1 MLNSGMERI
10 TDIGTLLSRIPD
22 KREER
27 MVQRFH
33 GIDRHKKF
41 STVSVLD
48 RNGQEVRFLRSCAM
62 EDYLVELGA
71 EDAVILE
78 ASCGCFYWADR
89 IEATGAT
96 CYVLDPRRFRIITD
110 SWNKTDRQDA
120 RNMAKALWVF
130 LVTGEFGIPTV
141 YKPSATIRTLR
152 RLFATYNLLNR
163 QIRMLKN
170 AIQAMLT
177 DDGVVLTSTQL
188 SGLFTGRESVADA
201 LSEYSIL
208 PTIVSAIEVQAAL
221 LQQVNESK
229 AALAR
234 EIVVHSE
241 PLAEQIELLVTIPGI
256 TPLTAAAFLAD
267 IGDVRRFKSLRQMNA
282 YLGLVPHCHDSG
294 GKSRPGHITRESR
307 KLTRTILTQSIYQA
321 VKSTPSWQRDYDEL
335 KARRGAGLIEHRD
348 DPQALRGHE
357 TNAPER
363 REVPLVE
370 GGSIPAE
377 ASAVPADAGKRKERA
392 GRRLTDNIVEE

>member
-10 TDIGTLLSRIPD
+10 PDIGTLLSRIPD

-27 MVQRFH
+27 MVLRFH

-62 EDYLVELGA
+62 QDYLVELGA

-188 SGLFTGRESVADA
+188 SGLFTGRELVADA
-201 LSEYSIL
+201 LSESSIL

-282 YLGLVPHCHDSG
+282 YLGLVPRCHDSG

-335 KARRGAGLIEHRD
+335 KARRGAG
-348 DPQALRGHE
+348 
-357 TNAPER
+357 
-363 REVPLVE
+363 
-370 GGSIPAE
+370 
-377 ASAVPADAGKRKERA
+377 RA
-392 GRRLTDNIVEE
+392 RIAMIRRLCGVMRRMLLNGEKYHWLKEDLYQRKLQQYRQTLENAKKEQNAA

>member
-1 MLNSGMERI
+1 MERI
-10 TDIGTLLSRIPD
+10 TDIGTLLSRFQD
-22 KREER
+22 GKEER
-27 MVQRFH
+27 MITRFH

-48 RNGQEVRFLRSCAM
+48 RDGKEVRFLRSCSL
-62 EDYLVELGA
+62 EDYLSDLGA
-71 EDAVILE
+71 EDAVLLE

-89 IEATGAT
+89 IEATGAS

-141 YKPSATIRTLR
+141 YKPSVTIRTLR

-177 DDGVVLTSTQL
+177 DDGVVLTSSQL
-188 SGLFTGRESVADA
+188 SQLFAGRAPVAEI
-201 LSEYSIL
+201 LSEHSL
-208 PTIVSAIEVQAAL
+208 SPTIVSAIEIQAAL
-221 LQQVNESK
+221 LRQVNESK
-229 AALAR
+229 DALAR
-234 EIVVHSE
+234 QIVIHSA
-241 PLAEQIELLVTIPGI
+241 PLADQITLLVTIPGI

-282 YLGLVPHCHDSG
+282 YLGLVPRCHDSG

-321 VKSTPSWQRDYDEL
+321 VKSTPSWQRNYDEL
-335 KARRGAGLIEHRD
+335 KARRGAGRARIAMIRRLCGVMRRMLLNGEKYHWLKEDLYRRKLQQYR
-348 DPQALRGHE
+348 QALE
-357 TNAPER
+357 SAKKEQNA
-363 REVPLVE
+363 
-370 GGSIPAE
+370 A
-377 ASAVPADAGKRKERA
+377 
-392 GRRLTDNIVEE
+392 

>member
-10 TDIGTLLSRIPD
+10 TDIGTLLSRFQD
-22 KREER
+22 GKEER
-27 MVQRFH
+27 MITRFH

-48 RNGQEVRFLRSCAM
+48 RDGKEVRFLRSCSL
-62 EDYLVELGA
+62 EDYLSDLGA
-71 EDAVILE
+71 EDAVLLE

-89 IEATGAT
+89 IEATGAS

-141 YKPSATIRTLR
+141 YKPSVTIRTLR

-177 DDGVVLTSTQL
+177 DDGVVLTSSQL
-188 SGLFTGRESVADA
+188 SQLFAGRAPVAEI
-201 LSEYSIL
+201 LSEHSL
-208 PTIVSAIEVQAAL
+208 SPTIVSAIEIQAAL
-221 LQQVNESK
+221 LRQVNESK
-229 AALAR
+229 DALAR
-234 EIVVHSE
+234 QIVIHSA
-241 PLAEQIELLVTIPGI
+241 PLADQITLLVTIPGI

-282 YLGLVPHCHDSG
+282 YLGLVPRCHDSG

-321 VKSTPSWQRDYDEL
+321 VKSTPSWQRNYDEL
-335 KARRGAGLIEHRD
+335 KARRGAG
-348 DPQALRGHE
+348 
-357 TNAPER
+357 
-363 REVPLVE
+363 
-370 GGSIPAE
+370 
-377 ASAVPADAGKRKERA
+377 RA
-392 GRRLTDNIVEE
+392 RIAMIRRLCGVMRRMLLNGEKYHWLKEDLYQRKLRQYRQVLENAKKEQNAA

>member
-1 MLNSGMERI
+1 
-10 TDIGTLLSRIPD
+10 
-22 KREER
+22 
-27 MVQRFH
+27 MVLRFH

-96 CYVLDPRRFRIITD
+96 CDVLDPRRFRIITD

-241 PLAEQIELLVTIPGI
+241 PLAEQIELLVTIPGV

-282 YLGLVPHCHDSG
+282 YLGLVPRCHDSG
-294 GKSRPGHITRESR
+294 GKSRSGHISRESR

-335 KARRGAGLIEHRD
+335 KARRGAG
-348 DPQALRGHE
+348 
-357 TNAPER
+357 
-363 REVPLVE
+363 
-370 GGSIPAE
+370 
-377 ASAVPADAGKRKERA
+377 RA
-392 GRRLTDNIVEE
+392 RIAMIRRLCGVMRRMLLNGEKYHWLKEDLYQRKLQQYRQTLENAKKEQDAA

>member
-10 TDIGTLLSRIPD
+10 PDIGTLLSRIPD

-27 MVQRFH
+27 MVLRFH

-62 EDYLVELGA
+62 QDYLVELGA

-78 ASCGCFYWADR
+78 ASCGCFFWADR

-188 SGLFTGRESVADA
+188 SGLFTGRELVADA
-201 LSEYSIL
+201 LSESSIL

-282 YLGLVPHCHDSG
+282 YLGLVPRCHDSG

-335 KARRGAGLIEHRD
+335 KARRGAG
-348 DPQALRGHE
+348 
-357 TNAPER
+357 
-363 REVPLVE
+363 
-370 GGSIPAE
+370 
-377 ASAVPADAGKRKERA
+377 RA
-392 GRRLTDNIVEE
+392 RIAMIRRLCGVMRRMLLNGEKYHWLKEDLYQRKLQQYRQTLENAKKEQNAA

>member
-1 MLNSGMERI
+1 MIR
-10 TDIGTLLSRIPD
+10 
-22 KREER
+22 
-27 MVQRFH
+27 RFH
-33 GIDRHKKF
+33 GIDRHKKY

-48 RNGQEVRFLRSCAM
+48 RDGKEIRFLRSCSL
-62 EDYLVELGA
+62 EDYLSSLGA

-89 IEATGAT
+89 IEASGAT
-96 CYVLDPRRFRIITD
+96 CFVLDPRRFRIITD

-130 LVTGEFGIPTV
+130 QVTGEFGIPTV
-141 YKPSATIRTLR
+141 YKPNETIRTLR

-177 DDGVVLTSTQL
+177 DDGVVLTSGQL
-188 SGLFTGRESVADA
+188 ARLFAGREPVADA
-201 LSEYSIL
+201 LSEYSL
-208 PTIVSAIEVQAAL
+208 SPTIVAAIEVQAAL
-221 LQQVNESK
+221 LRQVSESK
-229 AALAR
+229 AAIAGQ
-234 EIVVHSE
+234 IVIHSE
-241 PLAEQIELLVTIPGI
+241 PLAEQIELLVTIPGV

-282 YLGLVPHCHDSG
+282 YLGLVPRCHDSG
-294 GKSRPGHITRESR
+294 GKSQSGHITRESR

-335 KARRGAGLIEHRD
+335 KARRGASRARIAMIRRLCGVMRRMLLNGEKYHWLKEDLYQRKLKQYR
-348 DPQALRGHE
+348 QALE
-357 TNAPER
+357 NATNEQNA
-363 REVPLVE
+363 
-370 GGSIPAE
+370 A
-377 ASAVPADAGKRKERA
+377 
-392 GRRLTDNIVEE
+392 

>member
-1 MLNSGMERI
+1 MLNSGMERT
-10 TDIGTLLSRIPD
+10 TDIGTLLSRIPSQ
-22 KREER
+22 REEKMFR
-27 MVQRFH
+27 RFH
-33 GIDRHKKF
+33 GIDRHKKY

-48 RNGQEVRFLRSCAM
+48 RDGKEIRFLRSCSL
-62 EDYLVELGA
+62 EDYLGSLCA

-89 IEATGAT
+89 IEASGAT
-96 CYVLDPRRFRIITD
+96 CFVLDPRRFRIITD

-130 LVTGEFGIPTV
+130 QVTGEFGIPTV
-141 YKPSATIRTLR
+141 YKPSETIRTLR

-177 DDGVVLTSTQL
+177 DDGVVLTSAQL
-188 SGLFTGRESVADA
+188 SRLFAGREAVADA
-201 LSEYSIL
+201 LSGYSL
-208 PTIVSAIEVQAAL
+208 SPTIVSAIEIQAAL
-221 LQQVNESK
+221 LRQVNESK
-229 AALAR
+229 DRLAR

-241 PLAEQIELLVTIPGI
+241 PLADQIELLVTIPGV

-267 IGDVRRFKSLRQMNA
+267 IGDIRRFQSLRQMNA
-282 YLGLVPHCHDSG
+282 YLGLVPRCHDSG
-294 GKSRPGHITRESR
+294 GKSQSGHITRESR

-335 KARRGAGLIEHRD
+335 KARRGAGRARIAMIRRLCGVMRRMLLNGEKYHWLKEDLYQRKLRQYR
-348 DPQALRGHE
+348 QALE
-357 TNAPER
+357 NAKNEQN
-363 REVPLVE
+363 
-370 GGSIPAE
+370 A
-377 ASAVPADAGKRKERA
+377 A
-392 GRRLTDNIVEE
+392 